1 MKLLQIPK
9 FSKLKLRRPRKQ
21 PPQKLQARTR
31 AADPAMLDYEE
42 EEPQTKLT
50 SAFIVVFILHVVAI
64 GGIYA
69 FNQIKASRRL
79 PDPAPAVAPAAA
91 ATAPKTAA
99 AAQVESDH
107 AILAKTTTATV
118 AATAESKPAPTAP
131 LAPVLKQRVYNVKPN
146 DTLHG
151 IAKTFNVPVADLKA
165 ANGLSSDVIRPG
177 QVLNLPAAHAG
188 NTEAPAAPVTT
199 AAAAPAKTQA
209 ASEAKPTMKTY
220 TVKSGDRL
228 VFIAKKFSVS
238 QEDIMAAN
246 KIKDATKLQIGQT
259 LKIPVKK

>member
-79 PDPAPAVAPAAA
+79 PEPAPAPAPAATSTA
-91 ATAPKTAA
+91 AKTAA

-107 AILAKTTTATV
+107 AILAKTT
-118 AATAESKPAPTAP
+118 AATTTAASVSAPAPASQ
-131 LAPVLKQRVYNVKPN
+131 LAPVLKQRVYNVKAN

-165 ANGLSSDVIRPG
+165 ANGLSNDVIRPG
-177 QVLNLPAAHAG
+177 QVLNLPAAHAT
-188 NTEAPAAPVTT
+188 NTEAPAASAPT
-199 AAAAPAKTQA
+199 AAAPAKTQA
-209 ASEAKPTMKTY
+209 AAESKPAMKTY